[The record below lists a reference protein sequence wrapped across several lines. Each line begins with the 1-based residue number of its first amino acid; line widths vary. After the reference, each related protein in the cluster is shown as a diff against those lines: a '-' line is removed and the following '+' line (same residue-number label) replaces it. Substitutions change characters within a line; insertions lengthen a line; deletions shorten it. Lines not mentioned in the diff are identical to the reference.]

1 LCLNSHV
8 LKHADIWNA
17 IDQLA
22 AAHGFSPSGLARRA
36 GLDPTTFNKSKR
48 IARDGR
54 PRWPSTESI
63 AKILEA
69 TGASMA
75 EFVSYVGTVPSA
87 GGAMRRIPVI
97 GYGQA
102 GAKGFFDDAGF
113 PTGAGWDE
121 LLFPE
126 LADPHAYA
134 LEIGGGSLAPVYR
147 DGDIIIVSPEA
158 NLRRGDRVLVKT
170 AGGEVMTRQL
180 ARRGNKKVELMG
192 LNDAHPD
199 RTLAAEDVAFVH
211 RIVWVS
217 Q

>member
-1 LCLNSHV
+1 MILR
-8 LKHADIWNA
+8 HADIWQA

-22 AAHGFSPSGLARRA
+22 AEHGYSPSGLARRA

-69 TGASMA
+69 TGATIG

-87 GGAMRRIPVI
+87 GGAMRRIPVVA
-97 GYGQA
+97 YAQA
-102 GAKGFFDDAGF
+102 GAKGYFDEAGY
-113 PTGAGWDE
+113 PTGNGWDE

-126 LADPHAYA
+126 INDTHAYA
-134 LEIGGGSLAPVYR
+134 LEISGDAMEPVYR
-147 DGDIIIVSPEA
+147 DGDTLIVSPA
-158 NLRRGDRVLVKT
+158 ASLRRGDRVIVKT
-170 AGGEVMTRQL
+170 TEGEIIAKQL
-180 ARRGNKKVELMG
+180 ARRGARKLELLA
-192 LNDAHPD
+192 LNSAAPD
-199 RTLAAEDVAFVH
+199 RTLPTEQVAFIH
-211 RIVWVS
+211 RIIWAS

>member
-1 LCLNSHV
+1 MILR
-8 LKHADIWNA
+8 HADIWQA

-22 AAHGFSPSGLARRA
+22 AEHGYSPSGLARRA

-69 TGASMA
+69 TGATIG

-97 GYGQA
+97 AYVQA
-102 GAKGFFDDAGF
+102 GAKGYFDDTGY
-113 PTGAGWDE
+113 PTGNGWDE

-126 LADPHAYA
+126 INDNHAYA
-134 LEIGGGSLAPVYR
+134 LEISGDAMEPVYR
-147 DGDIIIVSPEA
+147 DGDTIIVSPA
-158 NLRRGDRVLVKT
+158 ASLRRGDRVIVKT
-170 AGGEVMTRQL
+170 TDGEIIAKQL
-180 ARRGNKKVELMG
+180 ARRGARKVELLA
-192 LNDAHPD
+192 LNSAAPD
-199 RTLAAEDVAFVH
+199 RTLPTEQVSFIH
-211 RIVWVS
+211 RIIWAS

>member
-1 LCLNSHV
+1 LNSHV

-22 AAHGFSPSGLARRA
+22 TAHGFSPSGRARRA

-48 IARDGR
+48 VARDGR

-97 GYGQA
+97 GYAQA

-113 PTGAGWDE
+113 PTGSGWDE

-126 LADPHAYA
+126 LADAHAYA
-134 LEIGGGSLAPVYR
+134 LEISGESMAPVYR

-158 NLRRGDRVLVKT
+158 NLRRGDRVVVKT
-170 AGGEVMTRQL
+170 AAGEVMAKQL
-180 ARRGNKKVELMG
+180 ARRGNKKVELMS
-192 LNDAHPD
+192 LNEAHPD

>member
-1 LCLNSHV
+1 LNSHV

-22 AAHGFSPSGLARRA
+22 TAHGFSPSGLARRA

-48 IARDGR
+48 VARDGR
-54 PRWPSTESI
+54 PRSPSTESI

-97 GYGQA
+97 GYAQA

-113 PTGAGWDE
+113 PTGASWDE

-134 LEIGGGSLAPVYR
+134 LEISGDAMVPVYR

-158 NLRRGDRVLVKT
+158 NLRRGDRVLVRT
-170 AGGEVMTRQL
+170 ASGEVLAKQL
-180 ARRGNKKVELMG
+180 ARKGNKKVELMS
-192 LNDAHPD
+192 LTEARPD
-199 RTLAAEDVAFVH
+199 RVLAAEDVAFVH

>member
-1 LCLNSHV
+1 M

-22 AAHGFSPSGLARRA
+22 AKHGFSPSGLARRA

-48 IARDGR
+48 VARDGR

-63 AKILEA
+63 AKILDA

-75 EFVSYVGTVPSA
+75 EFVAFIGTVPSA

-97 GYGQA
+97 GYAQA
-102 GAKGFFDDAGF
+102 GGKGFFDDAGY
-113 PTGAGWDE
+113 PTGGGWDE

-126 LADPHAYA
+126 LADTHAYA
-134 LEIGGGSLAPVYR
+134 LEIGGTAMAPVYR
-147 DGDIIIVSPEA
+147 DGDVIIVSPEA
-158 NLRRGDRVLVKT
+158 DLRRGDRVVVRT
-170 AGGEVMTRQL
+170 SAGEVIARQL
-180 ARRGNKKVELMG
+180 ARKGNKKLEL
-192 LNDAHPD
+192 LSLHDAHPD
-199 RTLAAEDVAFVH
+199 RTLAIEDVAFVH
-211 RIVWVS
+211 RIVWAS

>member
-1 LCLNSHV
+1 LNSHV

-22 AAHGFSPSGLARRA
+22 TAHGFSPSGLARRA

-48 IARDGR
+48 VARDGR

-97 GYGQA
+97 GYAQA

-113 PTGAGWDE
+113 PTGSGWDE

-126 LADPHAYA
+126 LADAHAYA
-134 LEIGGGSLAPVYR
+134 LEISGESMAPVYR

-158 NLRRGDRVLVKT
+158 NLRRGDRVVVKT
-170 AGGEVMTRQL
+170 AAGEVMAKQL
-180 ARRGNKKVELMG
+180 ARRGNKKVELMS
-192 LNDAHPD
+192 LNEAHPD